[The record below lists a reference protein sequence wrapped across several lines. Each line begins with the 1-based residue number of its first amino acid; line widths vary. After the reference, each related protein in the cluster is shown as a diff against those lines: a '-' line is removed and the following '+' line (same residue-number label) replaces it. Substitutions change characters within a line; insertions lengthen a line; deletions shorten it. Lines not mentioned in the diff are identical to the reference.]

1 MRSRLSC
8 CVDSSAS
15 TANQSESKMSFT
27 PPAGMDK
34 ACIPGDVDNGEKLF
48 KARCTQCHTINK
60 VPEISQLL
68 TLPRTSIFKPSTPL
82 HLPTLELLSIF
93 GIIQFFRD

>member
-1 MRSRLSC
+1 LSGAGTPPELRALGL
-8 CVDSSAS
+8 VRFRPLVVLI
-15 TANQSESKMSFT
+15 TIHIYRFNQSESKMSFT

-60 VPEISQLL
+60 VPEISHQPSSRYLAL
-68 TLPRTSIFKPSTPL
+68 TFSMPL
-82 HLPTLELLSIF
+82 QPP
-93 GIIQFFRD
+93 